1 MTPLTAGAPASGTLG
16 GPSDPRSYDRR
27 SAVIESIVLPL
38 LFWTVAGAGGFRMTV
53 TGEMRFLPPS
63 LFVLVLSG
71 LLVGA
76 LVQAGLVRPAERV
89 FERATLLEGMAGA
102 VLIVSLFA
110 ATAQLLN
117 GLLPEQGL
125 LALLFNLFF
134 AILLTNTMA
143 AEPDARRLLRSV
155 AVTFGWAL
163 LMKYV
168 LLAGLDAPEP
178 GLTARLARAVVRG
191 ATLGGLP
198 LDPWSPIVGYV
209 MFASAA
215 AYLGGLWLLG
225 RAAVTA
231 AKSMPP
237 PPSS

>member
-1 MTPLTAGAPASGTLG
+1 VTP
-16 GPSDPRSYDRR
+16 GPRPSPFL
-27 SAVIESIVLPL
+27 ESIGLPL
-38 LFWTVAGAGGFRMTV
+38 LFWTIAGAGGFRMTV
-53 TGEMRFLPPS
+53 AGDVRFLAPS
-63 LFVLVLSG
+63 LFVLVLAG

-76 LVQAGLVRPAERV
+76 LVQSRLLRPEAMV
-89 FERATLLEGMAGA
+89 LERATVLEGAAGA
-102 VLIVSLFA
+102 MLLASLFA

-155 AVTFGWAL
+155 SVTFGWAL

-178 GLTARLARAVVRG
+178 GLAARLARAVVRG

-198 LDPWSPIVGYV
+198 LDAWSPVVGYV
-209 MFASAA
+209 MFGAA
-215 AYLGGLWLLG
+215 GAYLGGLWLLG
-225 RAAVTA
+225 RPAVLAKPSLSPAA
-231 AKSMPP
+231 
-237 PPSS
+237 PS